1 MKRLVNGKKRSKV
14 SLLITLV
21 LCVAFIFG
29 PGGIPLTAFAETETE
44 TQASVEETPAPEENA
59 SVAAEGET
67 SGKSVSD
74 ALPEQNGTS
83 VSVPEEETNTAKAS
97 ETSENGE
104 TASEETASEETASE
118 DSTMPATETEV
129 VQEETKESPA
139 TDESGEKPD
148 VSAKSFTVTFDI
160 GADAAA
166 AGIAVPEAISVK
178 GNETVGK
185 LPSPVWKDEEGQT
198 VKAFGGWYMDEG
210 FSKKFDADTSVTG
223 NMTVYAKWDD
233 SGNGLLSSGAGKEQ
247 DSASEEEKA
256 KEADSCTISFRV
268 GADALAAGV
277 SAPEDIIVKTDKNA
291 GSLPVPVWND
301 ADGTPVK
308 AFGGWYLSEDFAE
321 EFAWDT
327 IAGTDIT
334 LYAKW
339 NNLDEKELYYVSFCS
354 QDGSVVCQ
362 TMSAE
367 KDRTVNPPEA
377 PVLENKVF
385 LGWSAVMQ
393 GGLEEEASENME
405 AFDFTVPVSEA
416 VTDGGNTL
424 RLYAW
429 YGISME
435 LDGEEDILEQASY
448 KVSFDIGTEA
458 REAGVAVPDDVFVNE
473 EGTVDSLPAPVW
485 TGPDDKP
492 VKAFGG
498 WYMDE
503 DFSKEFDTDTV
514 INEDTVVYA
523 KWNGLDEDDLYY
535 VNFYSQDGSVVC
547 LTLAVAEN
555 KTVNPPAS
563 APVVEKKIFRGWS
576 DTIQGDSM
584 VTDLVKFDFTRPVS
598 EVVAEGGNTLNLYAW
613 YGDEVSVSFVSNG
626 GTAVPTVVIAAGEM
640 VEEPITER
648 EGYTFRGWSESN
660 TEFMEFDFTAPVI
673 TSITLYAFWEP
684 KLVPVT
690 LVYMYENAN
699 DSEYTP
705 AGAGQTVYA
714 PAGSYLSIRKRNITN
729 LYQTH
734 DIIYT
739 NETGGEAAG
748 YASGNSS
755 GTGRVTLPDIRDTY
769 FQYASA
775 SNNRFVM
782 PDGTTVMLIYYNRAR
797 VTLTFTYGLSS
808 NASIDVKTHISAA
821 DQAKY
826 SVKYVE
832 KQIRYR
838 GNYYN
843 VFDYSFTA
851 KYGENIVPVW
861 PQIGWVNIDSAS
873 SGESR
878 FYGWKRPD
886 NDNQVTNMYTLEKD
900 LFSKLNIIGGKLVGT
915 GELPAAAAYV
925 HVLWAIYARTTLPG
939 ENPDFVYNNVNYT
952 IYTEACQKLY
962 GNKDLGYKQLEGCTP
977 IKGGNITFAEYYNN
991 MTKNTLGGYGNI
1003 ITTADIN
1010 TTMQQVFDRIFP
1022 DQIYHGTSKRDPGD
1036 RCQILLYDRNKIS
1049 LSLHVNDDTYGINV
1063 QKEDYFYNDWIY
1075 NDDTDLLKTVEA
1087 GMRKKN
1093 YIFAGW
1099 YTDSKF
1105 TDGTQ
1110 YFPDINSRISSNM
1123 ELYAKW
1129 EPNQFKARFYL
1140 YTDDES
1146 VPYREEGFAEGGRIT
1161 DWTVPPAVQD
1171 IFLGWYWYQNGTLQ
1185 PFDFTSTVGQNHVDK
1200 DGILR
1205 LYARWDGKKCRV
1217 SYLPGE
1223 GGDNSTQ
1230 EVIDKLEYEINAAS
1244 VMLPS
1249 PGNVWKDGTV
1259 PNDKGMTFVG
1269 WKAPNGAIYQPGRY
1283 VPVTRIFMQFEAQW
1297 SKDAVQ
1303 LIYKANG
1310 GEGLD
1315 VSETWA
1321 RGSKVAVW
1329 DNMDA
1334 SVPHFTREGYELA
1347 GWDENMDAVE
1357 PAYKLGEGSITLSE
1371 NKTILYAIWKP
1382 STVDVTIRKLVA
1394 GSMGDITK
1402 AFGFTV
1408 SCNQAMT
1415 AGEGYTLSEDGGEAR
1430 FSLKHNGTITLK
1442 GVRKGSTLTIQEE
1455 NAKGYEITF
1464 TAGGDKEEFV
1474 EGVYTVP
1481 LNASEPVNI
1490 TVTNSKEGDIP
1501 DTGVLLD
1508 SVPYILILAIVAI
1521 SAFLFLRKRK
1531 NRDID

>member
-59 SVAAEGET
+59 SAAAEGES

-118 DSTMPATETEV
+118 DSTMPVTETEV

-185 LPSPVWKDEEGQT
+185 LPSPVWKDEEGKT
-198 VKAFGGWYMDEG
+198 VKAFCGWYMDEG
-210 FSKKFDADTSVTG
+210 FSQKFDADTSVTG

-233 SGNGLLSSGAGKEQ
+233 SGLLSSGAGKDQ
-247 DSASEEEKA
+247 NSASEKEKA
-256 KEADSCTISFRV
+256 KEADSRTISFRV

-277 SAPEDIIVKTDKNA
+277 AAPEDIIVKNDKNA

-301 ADGTPVK
+301 ADGTPIK

-354 QDGSVVCQ
+354 QDGSAVCQ

-367 KDRTVNPPEA
+367 KGRTVNPPEA

-393 GGLEEEASENME
+393 GGLEEEASESME

-435 LDGEEDILEQASY
+435 LDGEEDILEQGSY

-458 REAGVAVPDDVFVNE
+458 MEAGVAVPDDVFVNE

-514 INEDTVVYA
+514 IKKDTVVYA

-555 KTVNPPAS
+555 KTVNPPVS

-584 VTDLVKFDFTRPVS
+584 VTDLVEFDFTRPVS

-626 GTAVPTVVIAAGEM
+626 GTAVPTAVIAAGET
-640 VEEPITER
+640 VEEPVTER

-660 TEFMEFDFTAPVI
+660 TEFKEFDFSMPVI
-673 TSITLYAFWEP
+673 TSITLYAFWEA

-699 DSEYTP
+699 DSDYTP

-714 PAGSYLSIRKRNITN
+714 PAGSYLSIQKKNVTSLGENHSIV
-729 LYQTH
+729 YS
-734 DIIYT
+734 
-739 NETGGEAAG
+739 NEAGGKAAGEAFTA
-748 YASGNSS
+748 ADRRR
-755 GTGRVTLPDIRDTY
+755 TATLPDIQETY
-769 FQYASA
+769 FQYYSA

-797 VTLTFTYGLSS
+797 VTLTFTYGLYS
-808 NASIDVKTHISAA
+808 NASIKVDDHISAA

-826 SVKYVE
+826 DVKYDKE
-832 KQIRYR
+832 QN
-838 GNYYN
+838 GHWS
-843 VFDYSFTA
+843 YSFTA

-861 PQIGWVNIDSAS
+861 PQIGWVENG
-873 SGESR
+873 SGIR
-878 FYGWKRPD
+878 GQFYGWVKPSGTK
-886 NDNQVTNMYTLEKD
+886 QVTNMYTLERD

-915 GELPAAAAYV
+915 GELPAAAADVY
-925 HVLWAIYARTTLPG
+925 VLWAIYARTTLPG
-939 ENPDFVYNNVNYT
+939 EKPNFVCNNVSYT

-962 GNKDLGYKQLEGCTP
+962 IEWNTNLGYKQLEGCTP
-977 IKGGNITFAEYYNN
+977 IDGRPTFGKRYYNMIGN
-991 MTKNTLGGYGNI
+991 SITSAGYSVSTVGKS
-1003 ITTADIN
+1003 
-1010 TTMQQVFDRIFP
+1010 TMQEVFDSIFRS
-1022 DQIYHGTSKRDPGD
+1022 QIYHGTSKWEPGD

-1110 YFPDINSRISSNM
+1110 YVPDINSRITSNM

-1205 LYARWDGKKCRV
+1205 LYARWDGTECRV

-1230 EVIDKLEYEINAAS
+1230 EVIDELEYEINAAS

-1249 PGNVWKDGTV
+1249 PGNVWKDGSV
-1259 PNDKGMTFVG
+1259 PNDKDMTFVG

-1283 VPVTRIFMQFEAQW
+1283 VPVTRILMQFEAQW

-1321 RGSKVAVW
+1321 RGSEVAVW

-1371 NKTILYAIWKP
+1371 NETILYAIWKP

-1408 SCNQAMT
+1408 SCNHAMT
-1415 AGEGYTLSEDGGEAR
+1415 AGEGYTLSEDGREAR
-1430 FSLKHNGTITLK
+1430 FSLNHNETITLK

-1455 NAKGYEITF
+1455 NAEGYEITF
-1464 TAGGDKEEFV
+1464 TAGGDKEKFV

>member
-44 TQASVEETPAPEENA
+44 TQASVEETPAPEENV
-59 SVAAEGET
+59 SVAAEGES

-97 ETSENGE
+97 ETSENGK

-118 DSTMPATETEV
+118 DSTMPVTETEV

-185 LPSPVWKDEEGQT
+185 LPSPVWKDEEGKT
-198 VKAFGGWYMDEG
+198 VKVFGGWYMDEG
-210 FSKKFDADTSVTG
+210 FSQKFDADTSVTG

-233 SGNGLLSSGAGKEQ
+233 SGLLSSGAGKDQ
-247 DSASEEEKA
+247 NSASEEEKA

-277 SAPEDIIVKTDKNA
+277 AAPEDIIVKTDKNA

-301 ADGTPVK
+301 TDGTPIK

-339 NNLDEKELYYVSFCS
+339 NNLDEKALYYVSFCS

-367 KDRTVNPPEA
+367 KGRTVNPPEA

-393 GGLEEEASENME
+393 GGLEEEASESME

-435 LDGEEDILEQASY
+435 LDGEEDILEQASH

-514 INEDTVVYA
+514 IKEDTVVYA

-584 VTDLVKFDFTRPVS
+584 VTELVKFDFTRPVS
-598 EVVAEGGNTLNLYAW
+598 EVVAEGSNTLNLYAW
-613 YGDEVSVSFVSNG
+613 YGDEVSVSFISNG
-626 GTAVPTVVIAAGEM
+626 GTAVPTVVIAAGET
-640 VEEPITER
+640 VEEPVTER

-660 TEFMEFDFTAPVI
+660 TEFKKFDFSMPVI

-699 DSEYTP
+699 DSDYTP

-748 YASGNSS
+748 YASGNAS
-755 GTGRVTLPDIRDTY
+755 GTGRATLPDIRDTY

-797 VTLTFTYGLSS
+797 VTLKFTYGLSS

-826 SVKYVE
+826 DVKYDKE
-832 KQIRYR
+832 QN
-838 GNYYN
+838 GHWS
-843 VFDYSFTA
+843 YSFTA

-861 PQIGWVNIDSAS
+861 PQIGWVKNG
-873 SGESR
+873 SGIR
-878 FYGWKRPD
+878 GQFYGWKRPD
-886 NDNQVTNMYTLEKD
+886 NDTQVTNMYTLEKD
-900 LFSKLNIIGGKLVGT
+900 LFSNLKISNGELVGME
-915 GELPAAAAYV
+915 ELPAVANNVNVA
-925 HVLWAIYARTTLPG
+925 WAIYARTTLPG
-939 ENPDFVYNNVNYT
+939 ENPDFVYNNVFYT
-952 IYTEACQKLY
+952 IYMDACQKLY
-962 GNKDLGYKQLEGCTP
+962 SDQALGYKQLEGCTP
-977 IKGGNITFAEYYNN
+977 IEDEPKLEKQYSDLDAYSISYIYKRNKYEV
-991 MTKNTLGGYGNI
+991 K
-1003 ITTADIN
+1003 TTG
-1010 TTMQQVFDRIFP
+1010 TTMQQVFKNVFSGEVN
-1022 DQIYHGTSKRDPGD
+1022 QSD

-1049 LSLHVNDDTYGINV
+1049 LSLHVNDDTYGIEV
-1063 QKEDYFYNDWIY
+1063 QKEDYLYNDWIY
-1075 NDDTDLLKTVEA
+1075 NDKDDLLKIVE
-1087 GMRKKN
+1087 GKMKKEN
-1093 YIFAGW
+1093 YVFAGW
-1099 YTDSKF
+1099 YTDSGF

-1110 YFPDINSRISSNM
+1110 YVPDINSRITGNM

-1205 LYARWDGKKCRV
+1205 LYARWDGTECRV

-1297 SKDAVQ
+1297 SRDAVK

-1310 GEGLD
+1310 GSGND
-1315 VSETWA
+1315 VSETWN
-1321 RGSKVAVW
+1321 RGSVVTVW

-1347 GWDENMDAVE
+1347 GWDKNKDAVE
-1357 PAYKLGEGSITLSE
+1357 PAYKLGEESIILSE
-1371 NKTILYAIWKP
+1371 DETILYAIWKP

-1408 SCNQAMT
+1408 SCDQAMT
-1415 AGEGYTLSEDGGEAR
+1415 AGKGYTLSEDGREAR
-1430 FSLKHNGTITLK
+1430 FALKHNETITLK

-1455 NAKGYEITF
+1455 NAEGYEITF
-1464 TAGGDKEEFV
+1464 AAGGDKEEFV